1 MTKSEARAYRAR
13 WEMVNR
19 AEREELRTT
28 PMDQKAKQ
36 LAALMQSAEAFGWRE
51 CLMSEEA
58 EVRERWN
65 EIRRSY
71 GKQAGDPGAAS

>member
-1 MTKSEARAYRAR
+1 MKGRMTKSEARAYRAR

-19 AEREELRTT
+19 AEREELCST

-36 LAALMQSAEAFGWRE
+36 LAALMGSVEALGWRE
-51 CLMSEEA
+51 SLMSDEA

-65 EIRRSY
+65 ELRRSLRR
-71 GKQAGDPGAAS
+71 

>member
-1 MTKSEARAYRAR
+1 MKGRVTKSEARGFRAR

-28 PMDQKAKQ
+28 PMEQKAKQ
-36 LAALMQSAEAFGWRE
+36 LAALMESAEALGWQE
-51 CLMSEEA
+51 SLMSDEA

-65 EIRRSY
+65 ALRRSQW
-71 GKQAGDPGAAS
+71 K